1 MLQWC
6 LIKDFECSKLK
17 TFGLL
22 SHFGDEFFSKI
33 HVCIVNFIEFIL
45 LLFGFH
51 KTVKSLFFPTKSYY
65 FLIFQL
71 ERLTDMVTLKLIET
85 NDSKNR
91 TFFLVAIEIGTFNT
105 IWIYRLLKITIQFT
119 HISRNYN
126 QYYIICQ
133 LVISV

>member
-33 HVCIVNFIEFIL
+33 HVCSKYYWIHSTLVWL
-45 LLFGFH
+45 PQDSQ
-51 KTVKSLFFPTKSYY
+51 VPFFPTNSYY

-71 ERLTDMVTLKLIET
+71 ERLTDVVTLKLIET

-91 TFFLVAIEIGTFNT
+91 TFYLVAIEIGTFNT

-126 QYYIICQ
+126 QYYIICR